1 MKSFA
6 AIVLGAIAFS
16 QLAYALPQDA
26 DAGAGV
32 VEAPAVEAK
41 DSVRVPGFLR
51 SIHDYLRENI
61 SASGEGSLGGVGQ
74 AGYKSRF
81 IPGLAGGL
89 KGNFGATGNGKIDRE
104 GIRGDGDIGGS
115 GSGGI
120 GVGKGYGFE
129 KTDYE

>member
-1 MKSFA
+1 MRSFA

-41 DSVRVPGFLR
+41 DSVRLPGF
-51 SIHDYLRENI
+51 IKTFYDYLRENI
-61 SASGEGSLGGVGQ
+61 SANGEGSLGGVGQ

-89 KGNFGATGNGKIDRE
+89 KGNFGATGKGKLDKE
-104 GIRGDGDIGGS
+104 GVRGDGDIGGS

-120 GVGKGYGFE
+120 GVGKGYGLE
-129 KTDYE
+129 KTN